1 MTTETTAADACDE
14 RAAYHGTATYSP
26 EDNKL
31 RLYPFARLDSET
43 YARLKAAGFSWA
55 PKQELFV
62 APMWTPER
70 EDLLFELAGDID
82 DEDTSLV
89 DRASERAER
98 FEDYSEKRTRDARN
112 AEQGVA
118 RIADNIP
125 LGQPI
130 LVGHHSEKRARK
142 DAERIEAGM
151 RRTIRMWETAG
162 YWTRRAKGAIRAA
175 KYKER
180 PDVRHRRIKRL
191 EADHRK
197 VVKQQTTAAAALAFW
212 NSADLTHERARLLA
226 GNGYGVPWGT
236 YDALTKGEMT
246 ADEARQIARDIHDAQ
261 APRIARW
268 IAHYENRLA
277 YERAMLDESGGL
289 AADKWNLEPGGRV
302 LGRFGWCVIERV
314 NRRDGAITSVSVIG
328 GNYGSTMGIEQIKDY
343 QPPSDGDADKVKKAT
358 ALGPIVNYPG
368 EGFEPMTKAEY
379 TERVPRWSD
388 FPKLARYG
396 ATDEH
401 GPYRVRQLPG
411 PKGFFGPRISVYLTD
426 QKIITPPKADGIRE
440 AQVEILEE
448 LPLPTPTVRPAYQEP
463 EAVTNARRARE
474 TLKAGVTVVSAPQ
487 LFPTPPDLAA
497 RVIELAEIEAGMT
510 VLEPSAGT
518 GNLVRAVVEA
528 VDTEIVGYEINRE
541 LCTLL
546 AKVFPAYQ
554 LNIEC
559 ADFLTVT
566 EGMGQF
572 PRIVMNPPFGNAQD
586 IAHIRHAQKFLAPG
600 GRLVALCAN
609 GPRQQ
614 EAFRAEADYWEDI
627 DAGTFDGTNV
637 RAALV
642 VFTRPTAQPS
652 LFEEAT

>member
-277 YERAMLDESGGL
+277 YERAMLDESGGIK
-289 AADKWNLEPGGRV
+289 ADQWNLEIGGKV
-302 LGRFGWCVIERV
+302 LDRHGRWNVIERI
-314 NRRDGAITSVSVIG
+314 NRRDGIITSVSTIG
-328 GNYGSTMGIEQIKDY
+328 GYMRGLNVEEIRDY
-343 QPPSDGDADKVKKAT
+343 LPPTEGDAEKVKKAT

-411 PKGFFGPRISVYLTD
+411 PKGFFGPRTSVYLTD

-448 LPLPTPTVRPAYQEP
+448 LPLPAPTVRPAYQEP

-474 TLKAGVTVVSAPQ
+474 ALKAGVTVVSAPQ

-497 RVIELAEIEAGMT
+497 RVIELAEIKAGMT

-518 GNLVRAVVEA
+518 GRLLDALSHQQLAITTAV
-528 VDTEIVGYEINRE
+528 EINPE
-541 LCTLL
+541 LAASLTMKHPLL
-546 AKVFPAYQ
+546 GVIQ
-554 LNIEC
+554 G
-559 ADFLTVT
+559 DFLEIAPTL
-566 EGMGQF
+566 GAF
-572 PRIVMNPPFGNAQD
+572 DRIVMNPPFQNAQD
-586 IAHIRHAQKFLAPG
+586 IRHIRAARALLRPG

-614 EAFRAEADYWEDI
+614 DAFRAEADYWEDI